1 MRIVIKNNTKEL
13 LVYAA
18 KYVVKSI
25 NDFAPSEDHLFTM
38 VLPDPT
44 ELNSVLYDVD
54 CFRHV

>member
-1 MRIVIKNNTKEL
+1 MRVVIKNNANEL

-25 NDFAPSEDHLFTM
+25 TDFAPSEDRPFTM

-44 ELNSVLYDVD
+44 ELNRVLYDMDRFPQV
-54 CFRHV
+54 